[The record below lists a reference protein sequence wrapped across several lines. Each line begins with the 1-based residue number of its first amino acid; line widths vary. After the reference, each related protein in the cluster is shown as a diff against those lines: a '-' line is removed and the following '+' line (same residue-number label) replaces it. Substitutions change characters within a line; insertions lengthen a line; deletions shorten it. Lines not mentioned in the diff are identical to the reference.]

1 MGRIV
6 PYMKW
11 KIKNVG
17 NHQPEH
23 LFKLKYTWCA
33 WHVQTDLFIE
43 AFLLSLWWLVISSLH
58 LRGAPFLVSRKP
70 RCLRPWKNQTAAV
83 TLLTKYWHS
92 FSNSCAVIFFCHEC
106 CRWNCIYLFAW
117 SPCVA
122 NRSTGISNNQAAR
135 ANALEN
141 GKQTS
146 GNHSKLQ

>member
-92 FSNSCAVIFFCHEC
+92 FSNSCAVIFLPWMLPMKLHLPI
-106 CRWNCIYLFAW
+106 RM
-117 SPCVA
+117 VA
-122 NRSTGISNNQAAR
+122 MRRQPIHWHLKQSGGSCKR
-135 ANALEN
+135 F
-141 GKQTS
+141 GKWETNFRKPQ
-146 GNHSKLQ
+146 